1 MSAPTPKY
9 LSEHLS
15 RRLANL
21 EIDDQQIAD
30 LTKRLQVDGL
40 RMGRLGI
47 CSVGICVDY
56 LARPDFDWK
65 TVLVRPGLRHVEIFP
80 YGIIEPERLHVRLS
94 FDASRGGRF
103 TR

>member
-1 MSAPTPKY
+1 MSAPTSKD

-21 EIDDQQIAD
+21 EIDDHQIAD
-30 LTKRLQVDGL
+30 LTKRLQVEGL
-40 RMGRLGI
+40 RIGRLDI
-47 CSVGICVDY
+47 CSMGICVDY
-56 LARPDFDWK
+56 LARPDVDWK
-65 TVLVRPGLRHVEIFP
+65 TVLTRPGLRHVEIFP

-94 FDASRGGRF
+94 FDAQRGASF